1 MSLQLNNIQAPLNA
15 HGMVVSSDR
24 VVSGDWPDHSPVTGD
39 NITLIGRVLLAATLA
54 GSLALGGGGLAQS
67 SKPIVGISTVS
78 TFSNGDTGTRKVS
91 PSLVNFN
98 TARVGDTV
106 SVGFEDRLTFVLS
119 GPRTKVP
126 AGRDVGVAAGDE
138 AIANW
143 WVTAVDPAVGKVS
156 LVNPAGGAVRTYTV
170 STPDG
175 REQLPRVK
183 PGDYLRAIDKEVLVV
198 LITPKA

>member
-183 PGDYLRAIDKEVLVV
+183 PGD
-198 LITPKA
+198 